1 MLNSIEPPWYVT
13 RMPGGVTGK
22 ACEGLPMSIFIVKS
36 ERAVNRVVGN
46 ITRHLEGGLG
56 LPVNKEKDQGNSY

>member
-22 ACEGLPMSIFIVKS
+22 ACEGLPMSIIWLKSALEEKKGVLLQEEVEGFLDNSRQVKS
-36 ERAVNRVVGN
+36 
-46 ITRHLEGGLG
+46 
-56 LPVNKEKDQGNSY
+56 

>member
-22 ACEGLPMSIFIVKS
+22 ACEGLPMSIFEWQSSPQS
-36 ERAVNRVVGN
+36 EIKNQ
-46 ITRHLEGGLG
+46 GLVDDVDNQHMSFWVSIAG
-56 LPVNKEKDQGNSY
+56 